1 VLWSYM
7 LSAAMEA
14 QQIVVNL
21 YRWAT
26 YVDVSNRKVKS

>member
-1 VLWSYM
+1 MELQQIVICVLWSYM

-21 YRWAT
+21 YR
-26 YVDVSNRKVKS
+26 